1 MLHSKWC
8 LIYEFIDNGLSDQ
21 KLATLNTDEFLP
33 LSEEEF
39 NKMPQYEANY
49 KSSEYIEFFRFFM
62 PILHRNASIANLKK
76 IHPLQILPL
85 NMTSLIGHGGHSKV
99 YALEILSGYHD
110 LKYTKVCSLL

>member
-21 KLATLNTDEFLP
+21 KLATLNTDGFLP

-39 NKMPQYEANY
+39 NKMLQYEANY

-62 PILHRNASIANLKK
+62 PILHQNASIANLKK